1 MKPLPPC
8 FQPTDMQ
15 RPESLRGMD
24 RRTFLRNSLL
34 AGGALLMAGCRT
46 VSPEITYPEKE
57 ISPFSRRLKPL
68 GRILELEG
76 YYVWGTSPI
85 AGPDGKIHVFFS
97 RWDARKGMGGWINGS
112 EIAHA
117 VADRPEGPYRD
128 ITTILAPRGGEWF
141 DATTCHNP
149 HIQFVD
155 GKYLLFYIGN
165 SNKKTD
171 TKRIGLA
178 TADSPEGPWVRPEK
192 PLLEAGEQG
201 TWDDHCT
208 SNPAFLRHPNG
219 ESWLYY
225 KSWNTY
231 EYENYTDP
239 AIRGNRKYGLA
250 TAAQATGPYHKYPG
264 NPIIDYS
271 SFGNNRQLEDAY
283 VFRENGRFYMLAR
296 DMGKFGHEVGI
307 IMESDDGIRWSESKI
322 AYFGVSHYVKEPPAP
337 PHLKKYGRFERPQ
350 LLMQNGRPTHL
361 FVASQGGKFMTSSA
375 FVFEIKT
382 KRL

>member
-1 MKPLPPC
+1 M
-8 FQPTDMQ
+8 TT
-15 RPESLRGMD
+15 RRGFLKE
-24 RRTFLRNSLL
+24 TFL
-34 AGGALLMAGCRT
+34 GGSMMIISGITGCASAVRLKT
-46 VSPEITYPEKE
+46 PAESD
-57 ISPFSRRLKPL
+57 SSSFSKRLKPL

-85 AGPDGKIHVFFS
+85 ACSDGRIHVFFS

-117 VADRPEGPYRD
+117 VADRPEGPYQD
-128 ITTILAPRGGEWF
+128 IRTILAPRGGEWF

-149 HIQFVD
+149 HIQFID

-165 SNKKTD
+165 SNKKTN
-171 TKRIGLA
+171 TKRIALA
-178 TADSPEGPWVRPEK
+178 TADSPEGPWLRPDT
-192 PLLEAGEQG
+192 PLLEAGEPG

-208 SNPAFLRHPNG
+208 SNPAFLKHPNG
-219 ESWLYY
+219 ECWLYY

-250 TAAQATGPYHKYPG
+250 TAARVNGPYQKYPG
-264 NPIIDYS
+264 NPVIDYS
-271 SFGNNRQLEDAY
+271 SSGNNRQLEDAY
-283 VFRENGRFYMLAR
+283 VFRENGRYYMLAR
-296 DMGKFGHEVGI
+296 DMGKYGHEVGI
-307 IMESDDGIRWSESKI
+307 ILESDDGIRWSDSKI
-322 AYFGVSHYVKEPPAP
+322 AYLGVSHYVKESPAP

-350 LLMQNGRPTHL
+350 LLTQNGRGTHL

-375 FVFEIKT
+375 FVFKIGKP
-382 KRL
+382 R